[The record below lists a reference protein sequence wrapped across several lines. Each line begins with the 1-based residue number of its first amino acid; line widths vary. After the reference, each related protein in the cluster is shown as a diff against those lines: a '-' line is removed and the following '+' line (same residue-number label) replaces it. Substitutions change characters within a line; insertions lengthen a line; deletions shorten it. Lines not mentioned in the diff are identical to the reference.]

1 MQEITFWDLI
11 SSTEIKRI
19 SIPTIQ
25 RDYAQGRRNKVYIRH
40 NFLNALKDALCTG
53 KQLIL
58 DFIYGVDNETMFIPL
73 DGQQLFGCFIGF
85 WHTNPANFKKMILN
99 VHLQSFRM
107 KLVLPHQTFV
117 SRCAV

>member
-73 DGQQLFGCFIGF
+73 GASLVFGIQ
-85 WHTNPANFKKMILN
+85 I
-99 VHLQSFRM
+99 R
-107 KLVLPHQTFV
+107 QT
-117 SRCAV
+117 SRR